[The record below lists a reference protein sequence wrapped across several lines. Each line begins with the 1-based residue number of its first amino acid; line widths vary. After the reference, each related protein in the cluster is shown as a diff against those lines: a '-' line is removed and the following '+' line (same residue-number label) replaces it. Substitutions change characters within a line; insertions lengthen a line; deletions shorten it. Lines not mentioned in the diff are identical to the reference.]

1 MRFPSTSPRSRLGVG
16 TRAVAVATLLCLA
29 ACGSTQPETGGPQA
43 TGPGDT
49 PQVDTTPSPT
59 PAPTTAAAVTGPLTT
74 ADHVWHYTN
83 QNGYGYDLSIAMG
96 AAEHYVPGMVLSDAQ
111 DRKIGSSCSIDPRTD
126 AVIPV
131 RLTVTATTSQFD
143 TTVSVRTILTAV
155 SSASS
160 TSKVDYHGAGTA
172 PKRDDDRVSVEKY
185 YAGGP
190 ECAQMSSVNTWGSGQ
205 PKAITVKWE
214 KPLSP
219 GDSISHRFVIVIKDY
234 YSPATPE
241 GDSAY
246 LEAVGLRPMMG
257 GDMSDQANVY
267 SEPKDELD
275 GRYSRTVLSLSGQV
289 VTNPSSR

>member
-1 MRFPSTSPRSRLGVG
+1 M
-16 TRAVAVATLLCLA
+16 
-29 ACGSTQPETGGPQA
+29 
-43 TGPGDT
+43 
-49 PQVDTTPSPT
+49 
-59 PAPTTAAAVTGPLTT
+59 
-74 ADHVWHYTN
+74 
-83 QNGYGYDLSIAMG
+83 
-96 AAEHYVPGMVLSDAQ
+96 
-111 DRKIGSSCSIDPRTD
+111 
-126 AVIPV
+126 
-131 RLTVTATTSQFD
+131 
-143 TTVSVRTILTAV
+143 
-155 SSASS
+155 
-160 TSKVDYHGAGTA
+160 
-172 PKRDDDRVSVEKY
+172 
-185 YAGGP
+185 
-190 ECAQMSSVNTWGSGQ
+190 NTWGYGQ

-289 VTNPSSR
+289 VTNPSSH